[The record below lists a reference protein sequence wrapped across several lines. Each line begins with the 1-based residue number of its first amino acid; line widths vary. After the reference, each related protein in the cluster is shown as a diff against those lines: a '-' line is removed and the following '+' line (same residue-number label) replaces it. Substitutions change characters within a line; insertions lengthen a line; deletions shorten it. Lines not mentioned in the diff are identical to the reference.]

1 MRPLAASSAASGE
14 GIEEYPVFARIFFY
28 ASAFNEVDIMQN
40 LLPPRIPR
48 PNQTEAQ
55 RSGFGLEKEEGTKG
69 YGACT
74 AGGMY
79 LVSSGKVEIIQNFPP
94 PGIPGSNQT
103 EAQRSGFGLE
113 KEEGTKGYGACTA
126 GGMYWVSS
134 DAEEHSDEESFRSFP
149 LQTGEQIL
157 RSAQDDSVKKPR
169 TTA

>member
-1 MRPLAASSAASGE
+1 
-14 GIEEYPVFARIFFY
+14 
-28 ASAFNEVDIMQN
+28 MQN

>member
-1 MRPLAASSAASGE
+1 
-14 GIEEYPVFARIFFY
+14 
-28 ASAFNEVDIMQN
+28 MQN
-40 LLPPRIPR
+40 FLPPCIPGS
-48 PNQTEAQ
+48 NQTEAQ

-126 GGMYWVSS
+126 GGMYLVSS
-134 DAEEHSDEESFRSFP
+134 DAEEHSDEESFLSAAV
-149 LQTGEQIL
+149 LWDSSL
-157 RSAQDDSVKKPR
+157 RSE
-169 TTA
+169 